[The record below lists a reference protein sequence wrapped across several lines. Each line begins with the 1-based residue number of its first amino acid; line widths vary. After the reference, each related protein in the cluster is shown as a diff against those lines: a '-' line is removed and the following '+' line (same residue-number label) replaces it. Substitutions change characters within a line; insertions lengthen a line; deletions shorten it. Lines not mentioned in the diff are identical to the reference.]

1 VTFDETNWA
10 DDYVN
15 EVETHGKAASK
26 MAKYR
31 ASKTLAEKGKP
42 PIFAIAQCRHAVLTV
57 IIVSCMEVL
66 SGLQAEDSVGLGRD

>member
-1 VTFDETNWA
+1 MTFDETNWA

-15 EVETHGKAASK
+15 EVNTLGKAASK

-42 PIFAIAQCRHAVLTV
+42 LMFPISYRRHVILTV
-57 IIVSCMEVL
+57 LIYSCMEVL
-66 SGLQAEDSVGLGRD
+66 